1 VHSLIRTQQC
11 VTTVIGCT
19 GYGTLTFDSQ
29 KGGPHEDCF
38 APNLS
43 RHGSAYTYTQTEG
56 VQMGIFLYIFINVLF
71 YFTTNYR
78 LLVIQKAQWYA
89 ATETKTYA
97 IYNMYI
103 IYT

>member
-1 VHSLIRTQQC
+1 MKNSSVIKFMRIYEAVLLLLQYVC
-11 VTTVIGCT
+11 VCVCIHT
-19 GYGTLTFDSQ
+19 
-29 KGGPHEDCF
+29 H
-38 APNLS
+38 
-43 RHGSAYTYTQTEG
+43 TYRQR
-56 VQMGIFLYIFINVLF
+56 VF